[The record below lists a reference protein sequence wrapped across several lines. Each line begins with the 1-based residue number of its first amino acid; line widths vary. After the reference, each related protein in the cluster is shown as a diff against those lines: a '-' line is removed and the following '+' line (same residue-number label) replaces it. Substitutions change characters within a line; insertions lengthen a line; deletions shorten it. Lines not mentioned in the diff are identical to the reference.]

1 MKWRHDRPTVHFERG
16 SDARRWRRRSPYV
29 HDFPVPD
36 GEVGRLFT
44 AISLPI
50 VAVDAPAR
58 STIRYSSSS
67 RLNRF
72 VRADLLRSVN

>member
-1 MKWRHDRPTVHFERG
+1 MKCWHDRLTVHFERG
-16 SDARRWRRRSPYV
+16 CDARRWRRRLPYV
-29 HDFPVPD
+29 RDFPIPD
-36 GEVGRLFT
+36 GEVGRLST

-58 STIRYSSSS
+58 STTRYSSSS